1 MPLSREELLAELN
14 RVKTVVNKAI
24 NQIVESMEGP
34 KDLIDASFHLILS
47 GGKRVRP
54 FLLIKSAGIFNVSE
68 EYVLPASV
76 SLELLHNFTLIH
88 DDIMDR
94 DEFRRGVKTTHVLY
108 GEPVAIVAGDLLYS
122 LVFKILSDNYPPRL
136 SRKLVNLFSKASI
149 DICMGQTMDL
159 LPEKYIS
166 GIEDYIGMIYLKTG
180 ALIEASIV
188 GGGIIGGADDNTL
201 SLLNEFGRNIGIAFQ
216 IADDILGTFG
226 DPNITGKPVGSDIK
240 NGKMTIV
247 ALLALNRLEGE
258 SLNLFKSVFGNTNAS
273 IEDVKE
279 VIDVLNNY
287 SIADTARDLM
297 LKYYNS
303 ALSSLRGL
311 PESRDRDFL
320 EAMAR
325 FIVEREM

>member
-1 MPLSREELLAELN
+1 
-14 RVKTVVNKAI
+14 
-24 NQIVESMEGP
+24 
-34 KDLIDASFHLILS
+34 
-47 GGKRVRP
+47 
-54 FLLIKSAGIFNVSE
+54 
-68 EYVLPASV
+68 
-76 SLELLHNFTLIH
+76 
-88 DDIMDR
+88 
-94 DEFRRGVKTTHVLY
+94 
-108 GEPVAIVAGDLLYS
+108 
-122 LVFKILSDNYPPRL
+122 
-136 SRKLVNLFSKASI
+136 
-149 DICMGQTMDL
+149 MDL

-166 GIEDYIGMIYLKTG
+166 RIEDYIEMIYLKTG

-188 GGGIIGGADDNTL
+188 AGGIIGGADDNTL
-201 SLLNEFGRNIGIAFQ
+201 TLLKEFGKNIGIAFQ

-226 DPNITGKPVGSDIK
+226 DPSITGKPVGSDIK